1 MFEIGWSELLVV
13 GIVAL
18 IVVGPKEL
26 PALLRTVGRYIG
38 IVKRQAAEF
47 RAQFDDAM
55 RESELQSIKKDIES
69 IKTEAED
76 TLRAAERSVQT
87 ELSDARRELE
97 FPDERATS
105 DSAGP
110 DAHDANGMPIAPPSE
125 GGGYMGPSAGGAN
138 AAAMA
143 AAAAAAGEQKSPEKV
158 GA

>member
-26 PALLRTVGRYIG
+26 PALLRTVGKYIG
-38 IVKRQAAEF
+38 IVKRQASEF

-69 IKTEAED
+69 IKTEAEE
-76 TLRAAERSVQT
+76 TLRAAERSVETQFS
-87 ELSDARRELE
+87 EARRELD
-97 FPDERATS
+97 FPDERPPYGV
-105 DSAGP
+105 AGP
-110 DAHDANGMPIAPPSE
+110 DAHDANGLPIAGGDS
-125 GGGYMGPSAGGAN
+125 GGYTGPTAGGAN

-143 AAAAAAGEQKSPEKV
+143 AAAAAAAEETVPEKV
-158 GA
+158 RA